1 MNTAW
6 LEVKSEANIFMVKIL
21 PPKPERK
28 GVGDYILGE
37 IFLHTI
43 LSSMHTSVVQ
53 SSYGKQSFHAC
64 LGCAWDFPSS

>member
-28 GVGDYILGE
+28 GVGD
-37 IFLHTI
+37 
-43 LSSMHTSVVQ
+43 
-53 SSYGKQSFHAC
+53 
-64 LGCAWDFPSS
+64 